1 MDWDADDL
9 DDAAGMERHRKL
21 SRAEQVRLL
30 LDQYQKNRDSR
41 ERPSTEDIARD
52 DHAERLEAN
61 REAQERHQ
69 QQEQRDEQRREQ
81 ARDHR
86 GRDRDIGVTTRFAQ
100 NCTLS
105 EICRVGR

>member
-41 ERPSTEDIARD
+41 ENPTTIDQARD
-52 DHAERLEAN
+52 DHAERLEASTRN
-61 REAQERHQ
+61 SATNWNGSSAE
-69 QQEQRDEQRREQ
+69 
-81 ARDHR
+81 
-86 GRDRDIGVTTRFAQ
+86 TTGAG
-100 NCTLS
+100 T
-105 EICRVGR
+105 GT

>member
-41 ERPSTEDIARD
+41 ENPTTIDQARD
-52 DHAERLEAN
+52 DHAERLEAS
-61 REAQERHQ
+61 REAAERQH
-69 QQEQRDEQRREQ
+69 QEQRDELEREQ
-81 ARDHR
+81 RRDHR
-86 GRDRDIGVTTRFAQ
+86 GRDRDIGR
-100 NCTLS
+100 
-105 EICRVGR
+105 G